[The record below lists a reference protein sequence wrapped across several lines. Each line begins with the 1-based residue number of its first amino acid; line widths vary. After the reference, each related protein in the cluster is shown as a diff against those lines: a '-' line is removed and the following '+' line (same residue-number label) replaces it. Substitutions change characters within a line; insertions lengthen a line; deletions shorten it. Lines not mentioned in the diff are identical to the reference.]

1 MADLSKEYASALFS
15 LAREKE
21 LLDEIKGNIEEIKT
35 ILDTNEGYVDILSSP
50 ALTLSNRHSLI
61 DEAFGDK
68 NEYVVSFLK
77 LLCDNGHIASLN
89 ECIKE
94 FFMLVTALE
103 NRVVAKIYYAFEL
116 TNAQKE
122 KLIIK
127 LKGITKKE
135 IDPIYIEDKDL
146 IGGIKI
152 ELDGRVLDG
161 SLSSRLNNIKGVIGK

>member
-15 LAREKE
+15 LASEKGIISE
-21 LLDEIKGNIEEIKT
+21 VKANVDEISTIIKENPEY
-35 ILDTNEGYVDILSSP
+35 LDILSSP
-50 ALTLSNRHSLI
+50 ALTLSQRLSLI

-77 LLCDNGHIASLN
+77 LLCENRNIATLN
-89 ECIKE
+89 ECIDE
-94 FFMLVTALE
+94 FFLLITELE
-103 NRVVAKIYYAFEL
+103 NRCVARIYYAFEL
-116 TNAQKE
+116 TETQKE
-122 KLIIK
+122 KLLQK

-135 IDPIYIEDKDL
+135 IDPIYIEDTGL

-161 SLSSRLNNIKGVIGK
+161 SLTTRLNNIKGVIG

>member
-21 LLDEIKGNIEEIKT
+21 ILDEIKSDIEEIKT
-35 ILDTNEGYVDILSSP
+35 LLDQNKDYLDILSSP

-61 DEAFGDK
+61 DEAFGNK

-89 ECIKE
+89 ECINE
-94 FFMLVTALE
+94 FFALVKELE
-103 NRVVAKIYYAFEL
+103 NRVVAKIHYAFML
-116 TNAQKE
+116 TDEQKK
-122 KLIIK
+122 KLVKK
-127 LKGITKKE
+127 LMSITKKE

>member
-15 LAREKE
+15 LAYEKN
-21 LLDEIKGNIEEIKT
+21 LINDIKEDIDALRKVVKENPEY
-35 ILDTNEGYVDILSSP
+35 LDILSSP
-50 ALTLSNRHSLI
+50 ALTLSNRLSLI

-77 LLCDNGHIASLN
+77 LLCENRNIATLN
-89 ECIKE
+89 ECIDE
-94 FFMLVTALE
+94 FFLLITELE
-103 NRVVAKIYYAFEL
+103 NRTVAKIYYAFEL
-116 TNAQKE
+116 TDLQKE
-122 KLIIK
+122 KLVSK

-135 IDPIYIEDKDL
+135 IDPIYIEDTGL

-152 ELDGRVLDG
+152 ELDGKVLDG